1 MQLMTWMVGRLGSRF
16 SLQFEPYYRRVM
28 HSALG
33 RFMDRPL
40 DLAVGLV
47 EPDGRQRVLPFTT
60 DNDDPRVDQL
70 ANCEQ
75 FDRLNSVTFRGYSER
90 YGLRLELNVH
100 SAFYPQNERLCLMP
114 AFYLEMRV
122 SPLRRF
128 RLMKPVG
135 PTPRE
140 VELFIRL
147 RREQTQI
154 QTLDDAIHLRYD
166 TLLRPTDPWASAQE
180 IADATF
186 GQPEP
191 PSAHVQERLVSLNT
205 GCLAAPEG
213 NGLRLVLPVTQS
225 GSGIK
230 WRLVWAAHTPDPVLR
245 VRPDGGLDQDPPR
258 DARFR
263 YTTLWPDVEAVA
275 AEAIDRR
282 DERLALSRRFEKL
295 LEQAPLDASQRHLT
309 NQTFQNFLGNT
320 FWCTV
325 QPPTDAESETNHDA
339 GPPRSAEWFSVWDG
353 SPTFHSAID
362 VEYNNSLFYLC
373 FWPRLL
379 KRQLHQW
386 LARLSVHKPSNGA
399 IAPHDL
405 GRGLEATGD
414 AYSHALPVEENANLL
429 LLLETYT
436 RWTGDTSLITANL
449 EALHRLTRYL
459 IWTDRE
465 ASGYPTEGVANAMVD
480 ALPSMQYAR
489 KQTYLAV
496 KRVAAL
502 RAAAGIFRR
511 HDRLDIARQCERL
524 VEIDTRQIEQTA
536 WLGDHY
542 AVAVDASAMELLDPV
557 TDQPLPYDTLPGW
570 DAYSIYTGNGLLLPE
585 MIGQPS
591 LLDRER
597 LIADVRRAN
606 RECQGRYG
614 DGHSSQ
620 ETNNTRTSQNLWR
633 DLLARYLH
641 LGGESSAQQYWD
653 MQGMS
658 NTHAQSLGFTDTY
671 IQNRLHNTSRGV
683 ASIGYYL
690 ASPRLIIDRLSA
702 GDIRSYITVNPDRHT
717 PSRWPLLP
725 LADWQAGKIPVC
737 VVHDDGRCTIE
748 APTDPV
754 IVVGAADDP
763 GQTLSGLEL
772 IG

>member
-60 DNDDPRVDQL
+60 DDDAAGVDQF

-75 FDRLNSVTFRGYSER
+75 FDRANSVTFRGYSER
-90 YGLRLELNVH
+90 YGLRFEMNVH

-135 PTPRE
+135 PPPSE

-147 RREQTQI
+147 RREHTRVQARG
-154 QTLDDAIHLRYD
+154 DAIEMDYD
-166 TLLRPTDPWASAQE
+166 TLLRPADPWASAQE
-180 IADATF
+180 VSDATY

-191 PSAHVQERLVSLNT
+191 AVVHAEERLVSLNA
-205 GCLAAPEG
+205 GCEVGPEG
-213 NGLRLVLPVTQS
+213 NGLRLRLPVTQS

-230 WRLVWAAHTPDPVLR
+230 WRLVWAAHAADPVLR
-245 VRPDGGLDQDPPR
+245 VRTGDTDAAPR

-263 YTTLWPDVEAVA
+263 YTDLWPNVEAVA
-275 AEAIDRR
+275 AEAVDRR

-309 NQTFQNFLGNT
+309 NQTLQNFLGNT

-325 QPPTDAESETNHDA
+325 PAEPAESEAAHTA
-339 GPPRSAEWFSVWDG
+339 GPAKAAGEWFSVWDG
-353 SPTFHSAID
+353 SPTFHSPID

-379 KRQLHQW
+379 KLQVRQW
-386 LARLSVHKPSNGA
+386 FSRLSDHPLSGGA

-429 LLLETYT
+429 LLLETFA
-436 RWTGDTSLITANL
+436 RWTGDTSLLRDYLDPIQA
-449 EALHRLTRYL
+449 LTRYL
-459 IWTDRE
+459 IWTDRD
-465 ASGYPTEGVANAMVD
+465 ASGYPTEGVANAIID

-496 KRVAAL
+496 KRAAAL

-511 HDRLDIARQCERL
+511 HDRLEFARQCERL

-542 AVAVDASAMELLDPV
+542 AVAVDASATELLDPV

-620 ETNNTRTSQNLWR
+620 ETNNTRTSQNIWR
-633 DLLARYLH
+633 DLLARYLS

-653 MQGMS
+653 MQVMS

-690 ASPRLIIDRLSA
+690 ATPRLVIDRLSP
-702 GDIRSYITVNPDRHT
+702 GDIRSYITVNPDRYT